1 MSNRTV
7 WQTAFGGPENIE
19 IVDAD
24 VPTPGPEE
32 VRVRVAAA
40 GLNPVDWKVA
50 ASEQMARAFH
60 VSVPGGYGSDFA
72 GVIDAVGDRVGSW
85 SVGDRVLGAARGHA
99 IADYIVAPVSKLVP
113 VPETV
118 SLQTAATLD
127 IAGRTAAAAVD
138 ALHLTADDAVLIG
151 GAAGGVG
158 VIAVQLAVATGA
170 QVIATASE
178 RNHDFLRQLGAVAVA
193 YGPGLADRVRAA
205 ADRSVTAATDLQGT
219 EAIDAAIELGVSPE
233 RITAIA
239 AGGASLPAGV
249 TATGG
254 GNARPDALADIQR
267 RIGDGSLRIE
277 IAEAYPLEETAA
289 AVERLREGHVR
300 GKLVIAVDPTL
311 V

>member
-24 VPTPGPEE
+24 IPVPGPGE

-40 GLNPVDWKVA
+40 GLNPVDWKLA
-50 ASEQMARAFH
+50 AYEQMAQAFR
-60 VSVPGGYGSDFA
+60 VSIPGGYGSDFA
-72 GVIDAVGDRVGSW
+72 GVIDAIGEGVESW
-85 SVGDRVLGAARGHA
+85 SVGDRVLGAARGRA
-99 IADYIVAPVSKLVP
+99 IAEYTVAPVTKIVAVP
-113 VPETV
+113 DEV
-118 SLQTAATLD
+118 SLDVAATLD

-138 ALHLTADDAVLIG
+138 ALDLTADDAVLIG

-158 VIAVQLAVATGA
+158 VIAVQLAAATGA

-178 RNHDFLRQLGAVAVA
+178 RNHDFLRELGAIPVT
-193 YGPGLADRVRAA
+193 YGPGLADRVREAT
-205 ADRSVTAATDLQGT
+205 DRPVTAATDLQGT
-219 EAIDAAIELGVSPE
+219 EAVEAAIELGVSPT

-239 AGGASLPAGV
+239 AGRASLPAGV

-254 GNARPDALADIQR
+254 GDARPDALADILQR
-267 RIGDGSLRIE
+267 IADGSLRIE
-277 IAEAYPLEETAA
+277 IAGAYPLEETAA
-289 AVERLREGHVR
+289 AVERLRDGHVR

-311 V
+311 F